1 MERSRKIQFWSVGV
15 LTLALCGGAVFGMK
29 YGIREDAAVI
39 AAGTSDAGPAEE
51 AWTRIL
57 LGEDGKAGG
66 TVTICQGGFYRVSG
80 TLEEGQLCVDAAD
93 GEEVVLCLAGVRIK
107 NSSEA
112 AVYIKNAERT
122 TILLEEGTE
131 NILQS
136 GERLEAGT
144 GDDEAAEE
152 AETGE
157 RADAENR
164 KGSEE
169 PDLESAES
177 EEETEIGTPAKAAV
191 YARDDLTIT
200 GEGTLEVY
208 GCLHNGI
215 HTTNHLSIDSGTIHV
230 EAANAGIR
238 GKDSVTITGGD
249 FSIIS
254 GGDGI
259 KSNDTTGEGYGQ
271 IRISGGTFQIESGG
285 DGIQAETTL
294 DISSGDFTITSGGGS
309 EAAPDT
315 ADREAEGLFGHP
327 GGGGRGMTPPDAAR
341 PERGGNRRGVSGER
355 SEMPGSGMEEVPEA
369 TEEEDSMPSCKGLK
383 SGVGME
389 ISGGTFTIDACDDA
403 VHSDGTVLVSD
414 GALFIQSGD
423 DGIHADTELTVA
435 GGTVE
440 VETCYEGLEASQIQI
455 GDGEIRITSSDDG
468 INANGGPNGWM
479 GRGMGDR
486 EAVETAEEE
495 MPNLCISGG
504 TVLVDA
510 GGDGLDS
517 NGNLTILGGTVIVDG
532 PSDNGNGAL
541 DSGSESGGRCEV
553 HGGLVLAIGSSGM
566 AESFEDGS
574 RQASF
579 SCRLPS
585 AFQAGSVITV
595 TDREGQVLCTH
606 TAAKEGSSV
615 VFSCPA
621 LTEGE
626 TVLLE
631 VDGETQEIAI

>member
-1 MERSRKIQFWSVGV
+1 MERSRRIQFWSVGV

-39 AAGTSDAGPAEE
+39 AAGTSDAGPAEG
-51 AWTRIL
+51 ARTRIL

-122 TILLEEGTE
+122 TILLDEGT
-131 NILQS
+131 
-136 GERLEAGT
+136 
-144 GDDEAAEE
+144 
-152 AETGE
+152 
-157 RADAENR
+157 
-164 KGSEE
+164 
-169 PDLESAES
+169 
-177 EEETEIGTPAKAAV
+177 
-191 YARDDLTIT
+191 
-200 GEGTLEVY
+200 
-208 GCLHNGI
+208 
-215 HTTNHLSIDSGTIHV
+215 
-230 EAANAGIR
+230 
-238 GKDSVTITGGD
+238 
-249 FSIIS
+249 
-254 GGDGI
+254 
-259 KSNDTTGEGYGQ
+259 
-271 IRISGGTFQIESGG
+271 
-285 DGIQAETTL
+285 
-294 DISSGDFTITSGGGS
+294 
-309 EAAPDT
+309 
-315 ADREAEGLFGHP
+315 
-327 GGGGRGMTPPDAAR
+327 
-341 PERGGNRRGVSGER
+341 
-355 SEMPGSGMEEVPEA
+355 EA

-383 SGVGME
+383 SGVGTE

-574 RQASF
+574 RQVSF

-631 VDGETQEIAI
+631 VDGETQEIEI